1 MTRTTGQAWTK
12 TDWRAKPRVQMPV
25 YADADAL
32 HSAEAQLSKYPPLV
46 FAGVWQEWG
55 QGAAVLRSFA
65 IVTTAASPWMAA
77 THHRE
82 PVVLAPDDW
91 ARWLGETD
99 EKAAPLMRSAPQ
111 GYYQRWR
118 VDPKVNSN
126 RAEGPALT
134 QAIAV

>member
-1 MTRTTGQAWTK
+1 M
-12 TDWRAKPRVQMPV
+12 
-25 YADADAL
+25 
-32 HSAEAQLSKYPPLV
+32 V

-99 EKAAPLMRSAPQ
+99 EKAAPLMRSAPE
-111 GYYQRWR
+111 GSYQRWR